1 MSIENRRPSFIIREE
16 KRVKN
21 IEKIFNKIK
30 QLETDEIE
38 LEKYMH
44 SKDISEC
51 LQNIL
56 SKEQRQPHE
65 LYIIKTYISHL
76 NNLMSILQ
84 TEKND
89 KKGNEILSRICK
101 ELVIETYK
109 GNSFLMTIGEIGETF
124 YFTLK
129 GVVIVLVPKTF
140 QAYMNKEE
148 YLYHLKYLYNC
159 NERYLLEKTYNDNI
173 NIFQIDKNEFES
185 YDSTI
190 RINKSNLD
198 NYLNKINAETII
210 EQKDSESLI
219 NKNMIL
225 KKENEYHKVNI
236 VGYFKVVELS
246 EGSTFGE
253 IALINEDSKRTASI
267 YIKED
272 SVFGTLTADVYR
284 ELIRDIQRKKKK
296 EESSFIFSTQLFNN
310 VNNHQIL
317 KIYWHYFIER
327 NVNKGDFIFKSGFE
341 RDEIYFL
348 REGEIKLF
356 IPKLNYRKVNKYID
370 FLQNKTHFV
379 NEEYDKESDVVIS
392 IVTKGEILGLDEFI
406 YNNKLFISGI
416 CESETAKIFVVD
428 VNIIK
433 GFFEHNESLQNNWK
447 EVIKFKKS
455 KMIKRLNE
463 IRISI
468 KHSVEGEIQKDNIIK
483 NNKIKQFF
491 ANKENMIETK
501 EAKFNMIKSF
511 QGKFDLHSQKSEP
524 NENKRK
530 TSLHNTPRISIVENS
545 PSNISDKIMSI
556 PISHT
561 PNLREFKPNDKYDKK
576 PEAKIKKF
584 DSKEKRRNS
593 IKKNNLDILKKR
605 RGTVKVNDS
614 INIQKLLNS
623 DINIEGNKT
632 GVNNIIYNDNI
643 STILIGGDNNNY
655 LFNRGNTRRRN
666 TINVGPSEAQIR
678 KLKSKFAPSDL

>member
-1 MSIENRRPSFIIREE
+1 MSIDKRRASFIIREE
-16 KRVKN
+16 KRLKN
-21 IEKIFNKIK
+21 IEKIYNTIK
-30 QLETDEIE
+30 QLESDEIE
-38 LEKYMH
+38 LEKFMH
-44 SKDISEC
+44 SKDILEC

-56 SKEQRQPHE
+56 SKEQRIPHE

-76 NNLMSILQ
+76 NHFISILQ

-89 KKGNEILSRICK
+89 KKENEILSRISQ
-101 ELVIETYK
+101 ELVIETHK

-140 QAYMNKEE
+140 QTYMNKDE
-148 YLYHLKYLYNC
+148 YKSHLKYLYNC
-159 NERYLLEKTYNDNI
+159 NERYLLEKTYNENI

-190 RINKSNLD
+190 KVHKSNLD
-198 NYLNKINAETII
+198 NYLNSINAQTII
-210 EQKDSESLI
+210 EQKENVSLI

-267 YIKED
+267 YVKED
-272 SVFGTLTADVYR
+272 SVFGTLTAEVYR
-284 ELIRDIQRKKKK
+284 ELIRDIQRKNKK

-317 KIYWHYFIER
+317 KVYWHYFIQR

-356 IPKLNYRKVNKYID
+356 IPKLNYRKVTKYMD
-370 FLQNKTHFV
+370 YLQNKTHFH

-392 IVTKGEILGLDEFI
+392 IVTKGEILGLDDFI

-433 GFFEHNESLQNNWK
+433 GFFTHNESLKNNWK
-447 EVIKFKKS
+447 EVINFKKS

-463 IRISI
+463 IKISF
-468 KHSVEGEIQKDNIIK
+468 KHSVEGEIKKDEMIK
-483 NNKIKQFF
+483 SNKVKQFF
-491 ANKENMIETK
+491 ATKENSSIETK
-501 EAKFNMIKSF
+501 EAKINMLNSY
-511 QGKFDLHSQKSEP
+511 QGKFELHNQKSEP
-524 NENKRK
+524 NEIRRK
-530 TSLHNTPRISIVENS
+530 SLHNTPKLSIVENS
-545 PSNISDKIMSI
+545 HSNINDKVMSI
-556 PISHT
+556 PLSHT
-561 PNLREFKPNDKYDKK
+561 PNLRKFKPNNKKDKIINT
-576 PEAKIKKF
+576 KIKKINPN
-584 DSKEKRRNS
+584 DENRNNS
-593 IKKNNLDILKKR
+593 IKKNDFDIIKKR
-605 RGTVKVNDS
+605 RGTVKEKDS
-614 INIQKLLNS
+614 INIKKLLNS
-623 DINIEGNKT
+623 EINIQGNQT
-632 GVNNIIYNDNI
+632 EVNNIIFSDNI
-643 STILIGGDNNNY
+643 SEILIGENNNNK
-655 LFNRGNTRRRN
+655 LIRGNTKRRN
-666 TINVGPSEAQIR
+666 TVNVAPSDAQIK
-678 KLKSKFAPSDL
+678 KLKSKFAPSGL

>member
-1 MSIENRRPSFIIREE
+1 MSMQNRRPSFIIREE

-21 IEKIFNKIK
+21 LEKIFNKIK
-30 QLETDEIE
+30 QLETEEIE

-51 LQNIL
+51 LQSIL

-76 NNLMSILQ
+76 SNFMSILQ
-84 TEKND
+84 TGKNEKRE
-89 KKGNEILSRICK
+89 NEILSRISK
-101 ELVIETYK
+101 ELVIESHI

-129 GVVIVLVPKTF
+129 GEVIVLVPKTF
-140 QAYMNKEE
+140 QSYMNRDDYKN
-148 YLYHLKYLYNC
+148 HLKYLYNC
-159 NERYLLEKTYNDNI
+159 NERYLLEKTYNENI
-173 NIFQIDKNEFES
+173 NIFQFDKNEIES

-190 RINKSNLD
+190 KVNKSNLD

-210 EQKDSESLI
+210 EQKESKSKI
-219 NKNMIL
+219 NLNMIL

-236 VGYFKVVELS
+236 VGYFKVSELS

-267 YIKED
+267 YVKED
-272 SVFGTLTADVYR
+272 SVFGTLTAEVYR
-284 ELIRDIQRKKKK
+284 ELIRDIQRKNKK
-296 EESSFIFSTQLFNN
+296 EQSSFIFSTQLFKN
-310 VNNHQIL
+310 VNNHEIL
-317 KIYWHYFIER
+317 KVYWHYFIER

-356 IPKLNYRKVNKYID
+356 IPKLNYKKINKYID
-370 FLQNKTHFV
+370 HLQNKTHFI

-416 CESETAKIFVVD
+416 CESDTAKIFVVD

-433 GFFEHNESLQNNWK
+433 GFFEHNESLYNNWK

-463 IRISI
+463 IRISF
-468 KHSVEGEIQKDNIIK
+468 KNSVEGEIKKDEMIK
-483 NNKIKQFF
+483 NNKIKHFF
-491 ANKENMIETK
+491 ATKENMIETK
-501 EAKFNMIKSF
+501 EAKINMLKSY
-511 QGKFDLHSQKSEP
+511 QGKFELHSLKSEP
-524 NENKRK
+524 IKERRK
-530 TSLHNTPRISIVENS
+530 SLHNTPRISIVENS
-545 PSNISDKIMSI
+545 PSNINSKIMSI
-556 PISHT
+556 PLSQT
-561 PNLREFKPNDKYDKK
+561 PNLREFKPNSKYDKK
-576 PEAKIKKF
+576 PEANINKIN
-584 DSKEKRRNS
+584 SKDGKRRNS
-593 IKKNNLDILKKR
+593 IKKNNLDIIKKR
-605 RGTVKVNDS
+605 RGTVKENDFL
-614 INIQKLLNS
+614 NIQKLLNS
-623 DINIEGNKT
+623 DINIDGSKNN
-632 GVNNIIYNDNI
+632 VNDMIFKDNI
-643 STILIGGDNNNY
+643 SEILINNNQK
-655 LFNRGNTRRRN
+655 RGNNKRRN
-666 TINVGPSEAQIR
+666 TVNIGLGDAQIR

>member
-1 MSIENRRPSFIIREE
+1 MSIDKRRSSFILREE
-16 KRVKN
+16 KRLKN
-21 IEKIFNKIK
+21 IEKIYNTIK
-30 QLETDEIE
+30 QLESDEIE
-38 LEKYMH
+38 LEKFMH
-44 SKDISEC
+44 SKDILEC

-56 SKEQRQPHE
+56 SKEQRIPHE

-76 NNLMSILQ
+76 NHFISILQ

-89 KKGNEILSRICK
+89 KKENEILSRISQ
-101 ELVIETYK
+101 ELVIETHK

-140 QAYMNKEE
+140 QTYMNKDE
-148 YLYHLKYLYNC
+148 YKSHLKYLYNC
-159 NERYLLEKTYNDNI
+159 NERYLLEKTYNENI

-190 RINKSNLD
+190 KVHKSNLD
-198 NYLNKINAETII
+198 NYLNSINAQTII
-210 EQKDSESLI
+210 EQKENVSLI

-267 YIKED
+267 YVKED

-284 ELIRDIQRKKKK
+284 ELIRDIQRKNKK

-317 KIYWHYFIER
+317 KVYWHYFIQR

-356 IPKLNYRKVNKYID
+356 IPKLNYRKVNKYMD
-370 FLQNKTHFV
+370 YLQNKTHFHS
-379 NEEYDKESDVVIS
+379 EEYDKESDVVLS
-392 IVTKGEILGLDEFI
+392 IVTKGEILGLDDFI

-433 GFFEHNESLQNNWK
+433 GFFEHNESLKNNWK

-468 KHSVEGEIQKDNIIK
+468 KHSVEGEIKKDQMIK
-483 NNKIKQFF
+483 SNKVKQFF
-491 ANKENMIETK
+491 ATKENIIETK
-501 EAKFNMIKSF
+501 EAKINMLNSY
-511 QGKFDLHSQKSEP
+511 QGKFELHNLKSEP
-524 NENKRK
+524 NENRRK
-530 TSLHNTPRISIVENS
+530 SLHTPKLSIVENS
-545 PSNISDKIMSI
+545 NSNINDKVMKI
-556 PISHT
+556 PLSHT
-561 PNLREFKPNDKYDKK
+561 PNIREFKPNNINDKIIDT
-576 PEAKIKKF
+576 KIKKINPN
-584 DSKEKRRNS
+584 DEKRKNS
-593 IKKNNLDILKKR
+593 IKNNDIGIIKKR
-605 RGTVKVNDS
+605 RGTVKEKEINIKRLLNGD
-614 INIQKLLNS
+614 INIQGTEVS
-623 DINIEGNKT
+623 IINFS
-632 GVNNIIYNDNI
+632 DNI
-643 STILIGGDNNNY
+643 SEILIGENNNNK
-655 LFNRGNTRRRN
+655 LIRGNTKRRN
-666 TINVGPSEAQIR
+666 TVNVAPSDAEIR
-678 KLKSKFAPSDL
+678 KLKSKFAPSGL

>member
-1 MSIENRRPSFIIREE
+1 MSTDKRRASFIIREE
-16 KRVKN
+16 KRLKN
-21 IEKIFNKIK
+21 IEKIYNTIK
-30 QLETDEIE
+30 QLESDEIE
-38 LEKYMH
+38 LEKFMH
-44 SKDISEC
+44 SKDILEC

-56 SKEQRQPHE
+56 SKEQRIPHE

-76 NNLMSILQ
+76 NHFISILQ

-89 KKGNEILSRICK
+89 KKENEILSRISQ
-101 ELVIETYK
+101 ELVIETHK

-140 QAYMNKEE
+140 QTYMNKDE
-148 YLYHLKYLYNC
+148 YKYHLKYLYNC
-159 NERYLLEKTYNDNI
+159 NERYLLEKTYNENI
-173 NIFQIDKNEFES
+173 NIFQFDKNEIES

-190 RINKSNLD
+190 KVNKSNLD

-210 EQKDSESLI
+210 EQKESKSKI
-219 NKNMIL
+219 NLNMIL

-236 VGYFKVVELS
+236 VGYFKVSELS

-267 YIKED
+267 YVKED
-272 SVFGTLTADVYR
+272 SVFGTLTAEVYR
-284 ELIRDIQRKKKK
+284 ELIRDIQRKNKK

-317 KIYWHYFIER
+317 RVYWHYFIQR

-356 IPKLNYRKVNKYID
+356 IPKLNYKKINKYID
-370 FLQNKTHFV
+370 HLQNKTHFI

-406 YNNKLFISGI
+406 YHNKLFISGI
-416 CESETAKIFVVD
+416 CESDTAKIFVVD

-433 GFFEHNESLQNNWK
+433 GFFEHNESLYNNWK

-463 IRISI
+463 IRISF
-468 KHSVEGEIQKDNIIK
+468 KNSVEGEIKKDEMIK
-483 NNKIKQFF
+483 NNKIKHFF
-491 ANKENMIETK
+491 ATKENMIETK
-501 EAKFNMIKSF
+501 EEKINMLKSY
-511 QGKFDLHSQKSEP
+511 QGKFELHSLKSEP
-524 NENKRK
+524 IKERRK
-530 TSLHNTPRISIVENS
+530 SLHNTPRISIVENS
-545 PSNISDKIMSI
+545 PSNINSKIISI
-556 PISHT
+556 PLSQT
-561 PNLREFKPNDKYDKK
+561 PNLREFKPNSKYDKK
-576 PEAKIKKF
+576 PEANINKIN
-584 DSKEKRRNS
+584 SKDGKRRNS
-593 IKKNNLDILKKR
+593 IKKNNLDIIKKR
-605 RGTVKVNDS
+605 RGTVKENDFL
-614 INIQKLLNS
+614 NIQKLLNS
-623 DINIEGNKT
+623 DINIDGSKNN
-632 GVNNIIYNDNI
+632 VNDMIFKDNI
-643 STILIGGDNNNY
+643 SEILINNNQK
-655 LFNRGNTRRRN
+655 RGNNKRRN
-666 TINVGPSEAQIR
+666 TVNIGLGDAQIR

>member
-1 MSIENRRPSFIIREE
+1 MSMQNRRPSFIIREE

-21 IEKIFNKIK
+21 LEKIFNKIK
-30 QLETDEIE
+30 QLETEEIE

-51 LQNIL
+51 LQSIL

-76 NNLMSILQ
+76 SNFMSILQ
-84 TEKND
+84 TGKNEKRE
-89 KKGNEILSRICK
+89 NEILSRISK
-101 ELVIETYK
+101 ELVIESHI

-129 GVVIVLVPKTF
+129 GEVIVLVPKTF
-140 QAYMNKEE
+140 QSYMNRDE
-148 YLYHLKYLYNC
+148 YKNHLKYLYNC
-159 NERYLLEKTYNDNI
+159 NERYLLEKTYNENI
-173 NIFQIDKNEFES
+173 NIFQFDKNEIES

-190 RINKSNLD
+190 KVNKSNLD

-210 EQKDSESLI
+210 EQKESKSKI
-219 NKNMIL
+219 NLNMIL

-236 VGYFKVVELS
+236 VGYFKVSELS

-267 YIKED
+267 YVKED
-272 SVFGTLTADVYR
+272 SVFGTLTAEVYR
-284 ELIRDIQRKKKK
+284 ELIRDIQRKNKK
-296 EESSFIFSTQLFNN
+296 EQSSFIFSTQLFKN
-310 VNNHQIL
+310 VNNHEIL
-317 KIYWHYFIER
+317 KVYWHYFIER

-379 NEEYDKESDVVIS
+379 NEEYDKENDVVIS

-416 CESETAKIFVVD
+416 CESDTAKIFVVD

-433 GFFEHNESLQNNWK
+433 GFFEHNESLYNNWK

-463 IRISI
+463 I
-468 KHSVEGEIQKDNIIK
+468 E
-483 NNKIKQFF
+483 
-491 ANKENMIETK
+491 
-501 EAKFNMIKSF
+501 
-511 QGKFDLHSQKSEP
+511 
-524 NENKRK
+524 
-530 TSLHNTPRISIVENS
+530 
-545 PSNISDKIMSI
+545 
-556 PISHT
+556 
-561 PNLREFKPNDKYDKK
+561 
-576 PEAKIKKF
+576 
-584 DSKEKRRNS
+584 
-593 IKKNNLDILKKR
+593 
-605 RGTVKVNDS
+605 
-614 INIQKLLNS
+614 
-623 DINIEGNKT
+623 
-632 GVNNIIYNDNI
+632 
-643 STILIGGDNNNY
+643 
-655 LFNRGNTRRRN
+655 
-666 TINVGPSEAQIR
+666 
-678 KLKSKFAPSDL
+678 